1 MDESSPTVF
10 RIATTG
16 HRFISVDDRFS
27 ASIRSVLDRII
38 KERANSE
45 LHLLCA
51 LAEGSDQLVA
61 KIALSYPGIKLIVP
75 LPLSEQE
82 YLMGFASDIGRESF
96 YELMPCAE
104 KVFTLPKQVDHPSA
118 YESLG
123 NYMLDHCEVLLAL
136 WNGRYSLRKGGT
148 GEVVKRA
155 LNTGKLVYWIYAD
168 TGNDEGEVRIKLQK
182 NPGDIELLG
191 SSGIR

>member
-1 MDESSPTVF
+1 MNESSLSIF

-16 HRFISVDDRFS
+16 HRFISVDVRLS

-38 KERANSE
+38 QEHANSE

-75 LPLSEQE
+75 LPLSEEE

-96 YELMPCAE
+96 YELMPSAE
-104 KVFTLPKQVDHPSA
+104 KVFTLPEQVDHPTA

-136 WNGRYSLRKGGT
+136 WNGQYSLRKGGT
-148 GEVVKRA
+148 GEVVKKA
-155 LNTGKLVYWIYAD
+155 LKKEKIIYWIY
-168 TGNDEGEVRIKLQK
+168 TSNGNKDREVRGVLQK
-182 NPGDIELLG
+182 DIGDIEVLG
-191 SSGIR
+191 FSI